1 MVERL
6 QTPLTGV
13 TFVDLDG
20 SLITG
25 NSMRIFMKRLPR
37 LLMKRRSPGA
47 AMGALWWSWM
57 RSRRLT
63 SHFSMKWHLTKLARR
78 KLEEEDWESLAQ
90 VMAEPFSE
98 QVIELVASRRER
110 GCQTYIATAALEEYT
125 LPLCRLLG
133 YEGAIATRFTDDKSG
148 YAEMKGYEKRDGI
161 EQFLAEENLRL
172 ESFITDHPDDL
183 PTAKDYP
190 NLTILVSPTQKVADK
205 FHEVGVTRYLN

>member
-6 QTPLTGV
+6 QTPLTGA

-25 NSMRIFMKRLPR
+25 NSMHTFMKRLPG
-37 LLMKRRSPGA
+37 LLMKRRAPGA
-47 AMGALWWSWM
+47 ALSALWWTWM
-57 RSRRLT
+57 RSLRLS
-63 SHFSMKWHLTKLARR
+63 SHSNMKWHLTKIARR
-78 KLEEEDWESLAQ
+78 HLEEEDWETLAEM
-90 VMAEPFSE
+90 MAESVNE
-98 QVIELVASRRER
+98 HVADLVASRRER

-125 LPLCRLLG
+125 LPLCRQLG
-133 YEGAIATRFTDDKSG
+133 YDGAIATRFTDDKRD
-148 YAEMKGYEKRDGI
+148 YEEMKGYAKRDGI

-183 PTAKDYP
+183 PTAKAYP
-190 NLTILVSPTQKVADK
+190 NLTIVVRPSQKVADK